1 MNKLI
6 ASISDIQ
13 SVENL
18 NIVNFNFNNQT
29 LSMVSLDLDNEIKIG
44 TIVELSAKSTHIA
57 IAKEFSGELSYSN
70 QIKASIVEVN
80 NGQLLSS
87 IKAIGEDTLLE
98 SVITSASSSKM
109 NLKNG
114 DKITLLIK
122 STELFISKVIK

>member
-1 MNKLI
+1 MNKLK
-6 ASISDIQ
+6 AKISDIQ

-29 LSMVSLDLDNEIKIG
+29 LSMVSLDLDDEIKIG
-44 TIVELSAKSTHIA
+44 TMVELSAKSTHIA

-70 QIKASIVEVN
+70 QIKATIVDIN

-87 IKAIGEDTLLE
+87 IKAISEDTLLE
-98 SVITSASSSKM
+98 SVITSASSSRM

-114 DKITLLIK
+114 DKIILLIK
-122 STELFISKVIK
+122 ATELSIAKVIK

>member
-1 MNKLI
+1 LNKLI